1 MYRWPKRCAA
11 SQSEPTATSTWRGRS
26 RTGWVSVCM
35 RKLRL
40 QNNRSV
46 ESLNLNLVANDF
58 SQDRN
63 LNSRLLRHISRAP
76 DSRAFV
82 AYLWERA
89 FVDIENDSSQSQTF
103 TSIGHL
109 ELRWLILD
117 IAPKWAHRRAQP
129 SKKAAAQGW
138 PPYCSSLGVGK
149 SGTKYSSDAGSAKL

>member
-1 MYRWPKRCAA
+1 
-11 SQSEPTATSTWRGRS
+11 
-26 RTGWVSVCM
+26 M